1 MEKILELKPFKAL
14 LKMIGE
20 CTDFKGR
27 TARGEFWWAFLGI
40 FILEIAVCF
49 VVGVLKAFTPGFID
63 TLLSAVIS
71 LFSLAVSLVSIS
83 MSIRR
88 LHDVNKSPL
97 LLLFIIIPVVGG
109 LVPLYFCTLQSHPEA
124 NQYGPVPTSIV

>member
-27 TARGEFWWAFLGI
+27 TARGEFWWALLGI
-40 FILEIAVCF
+40 FILEIAVGF
-49 VVGVLKAFTPGFID
+49 VSGVLMAFTPGFID
-63 TLLSAVIS
+63 KLLSAVIS
-71 LFSLAVSLVSIS
+71 LFSLAASLVSIS

-97 LLLFIIIPVVGG
+97 LLLLIIVPLGG

>member
-1 MEKILELKPFKAL
+1 MEKILEFKPFKAL

-27 TARGEFWWAFLGI
+27 TARGEYWWAFLGI
-40 FILEIAVCF
+40 FILVIAVSF
-49 VVGVLKAFTPGFID
+49 VSGVLMAFTPRFID
-63 TLLSAVIS
+63 TLLRGVIS
-71 LFSLAVSLVSIS
+71 LFSLAATLVSIS

-97 LLLFIIIPVVGG
+97 LLLLITRETVATETPASFATSLMVAKIHP
-109 LVPLYFCTLQSHPEA
+109 PLL
-124 NQYGPVPTSIV
+124 

>member
-1 MEKILELKPFKAL
+1 MEKILEFKPFKAL

-20 CTDFKGR
+20 CMDFKGR
-27 TARGEFWWAFLGI
+27 TARGEYWWAFLGI
-40 FILEIAVCF
+40 IILEIAVSF
-49 VVGVLKAFTPGFID
+49 VGGILMAFTPGFID
-63 TLLSAVIS
+63 KLLSAVIS
-71 LFSLAVSLVSIS
+71 LFSLAAALVSIS

-97 LLLFIIIPVVGG
+97 LLLLLLIPVGG

>member
-1 MEKILELKPFKAL
+1 MEKILEFKPFKAL

-40 FILEIAVCF
+40 FILEIAVGF
-49 VVGVLKAFTPGFID
+49 VGGVLMAFTPGLID
-63 TLLSAVIS
+63 KLLSAVIS
-71 LFSLAVSLVSIS
+71 LFSLAATLVSIS

-97 LLLFIIIPVVGG
+97 LLLLTLIPVGG

>member
-97 LLLFIIIPVVGG
+97 LLLLIIVPLGG

>member
-1 MEKILELKPFKAL
+1 MEKILEFKPFKAL

-20 CTDFKGR
+20 CMDFKGR
-27 TARGEFWWAFLGI
+27 TARGEFWWALLGI
-40 FILEIAVCF
+40 FILEIAVGF
-49 VVGVLKAFTPGFID
+49 VGGVLMAFTPGLID
-63 TLLSAVIS
+63 KLLSAVIS
-71 LFSLAVSLVSIS
+71 LFSLAATLVSIS

-97 LLLFIIIPVVGG
+97 LLLLTLIPVGG